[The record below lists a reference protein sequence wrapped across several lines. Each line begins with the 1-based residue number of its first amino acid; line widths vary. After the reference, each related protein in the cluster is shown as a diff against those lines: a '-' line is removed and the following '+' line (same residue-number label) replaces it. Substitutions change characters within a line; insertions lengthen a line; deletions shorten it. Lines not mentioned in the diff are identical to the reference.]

1 MDFWSK
7 GLGKRT
13 VRLYLRDG
21 KVVKSGER
29 LYVSGRMDEPMS
41 WDYIMPLEAS
51 DFAEFMELLREP
63 EVASLLYH
71 SPNRAS
77 VYRTMVVGG
86 LRLVI
91 GLLAAIVRHTLG
103 RDKGVEEPVVQV
115 PPPRERKP
123 RSAAGRKRLE
133 SRRRLNRPRTS
144 GDSTADTVASA
155 APAGTPAEPTPGSAG
170 DGEQAD
176 PPSSARAVG

>member
-21 KVVKSGER
+21 KVAKSGDC

-63 EVASLLYH
+63 QVASMLYH
-71 SPNRAS
+71 SPRRAH

-86 LRLVI
+86 LKLVL
-91 GLLAAIVRHTLG
+91 GLVVALVRHARG
-103 RDKGVEEPVVQV
+103 ADQGIVEPTIQV

-123 RSAAGRKRLE
+123 RAASGRKRLE
-133 SRRRLNRPRTS
+133 SRRRLNRPRRATAEEPS
-144 GDSTADTVASA
+144 G
-155 APAGTPAEPTPGSAG
+155 PAEN
-170 DGEQAD
+170 GEGADDAQAAM
-176 PPSSARAVG
+176 PAAAEG

>member
-21 KVVKSGER
+21 KVAKSGDR

-41 WDYIMPLEAS
+41 WDYIMPLGAS
-51 DFAEFMELLREP
+51 DFAEFMELLCEP
-63 EVASLLYH
+63 QVASMLYH
-71 SPNRAS
+71 SPRRGE

-86 LRLVI
+86 LKLVL
-91 GLLAAIVRHTLG
+91 GLVAALVRHARG
-103 RDKGVEEPVVQV
+103 ADRGIVEPAIQV

-123 RSAAGRKRLE
+123 HSASGRKRLE
-133 SRRRLNRPRTS
+133 SRRRLNRPRTA
-144 GDSTADTVASA
+144 GAARADA
-155 APAGTPAEPTPGSAG
+155 AAGSSPTGTPTEPSPGNTEDDSQSTPS
-170 DGEQAD
+170 
-176 PPSSARAVG
+176 SSARAVG

>member
-51 DFAEFMELLREP
+51 DFAEFMDLLREP

-86 LRLVI
+86 LRLVV

-103 RDKGVEEPVVQV
+103 RDKGVEEPDVQV

-144 GDSTADTVASA
+144 PDRANPVDGAAVDPGDVQAASPA
-155 APAGTPAEPTPGSAG
+155 AAEG
-170 DGEQAD
+170 
-176 PPSSARAVG
+176 

>member
-21 KVVKSGER
+21 KVAKSGER

-41 WDYIMPLEAS
+41 WDYIMPLGAS

-63 EVASLLYH
+63 QVATLLYR
-71 SPNRAS
+71 SPRRGEL
-77 VYRTMVVGG
+77 YRTMVVGG
-86 LRLVI
+86 LKLVL
-91 GLLAAIVRHTLG
+91 GLLFALVRHARGLD
-103 RDKGVEEPVVQV
+103 RGVVEPAIEV

-133 SRRRLNRPRTS
+133 SRRRLNRPRRDTAEPDGQAEVAEGS
-144 GDSTADTVASA
+144 GDAQA
-155 APAGTPAEPTPGSAG
+155 AMPAAAEG
-170 DGEQAD
+170 
-176 PPSSARAVG
+176 